1 MKISFSETGRQVLHI
16 AMGGFALLLRDLT
29 WPQAAALAVAALLFN
44 LFVLP
49 RIGGHTL
56 YRPVDH
62 ARGYPPGIL
71 LYPLAVLLLI
81 LVFPARPDIVAATW
95 GILACGDGFATLAGR
110 GIASAPLPWNREKT
124 VAGTIAFAS
133 AGGAAAVLLANWT
146 APAVA
151 LRPDPRFLL
160 WAPLAAAVLAALVET
175 IPVRLDDNLSVPA
188 AAATVLWTFSLVTR
202 DAWAASADGVVRSL
216 APALIVNVATAW
228 LGWRARTVTVSG
240 GVTGAAIGVLVFACT
255 GWRGWVLLV
264 AAFLAAALVSRLGLT
279 RKALLGIAEAR
290 GGRRGAGNAVANT
303 GVAALAAVLAVTTP
317 WRELALVALAAAL
330 VAGASDTVASEIG
343 KAWGRRTSRVTT
355 FSRVPPGTSGA
366 ISLEGTTAGLASAT
380 ALAAVACALRLVSAP
395 AILVIVAAATVSAFV
410 ESALGA
416 TLEAPGI
423 LNNDL
428 LNFINTASAAGLAV
442 ALVRILS

>member
-188 AAATVLWTFSLVTR
+188 AAAAVLWTFSLVTR
-202 DAWAASADGVVRSL
+202 DAWAASADGVATVRIDLRS
-216 APALIVNVATAW
+216 T
-228 LGWRARTVTVSG
+228 GSG
-240 GVTGAAIGVLVFACT
+240 GSQPI
-255 GWRGWVLLV
+255 
-264 AAFLAAALVSRLGLT
+264 
-279 RKALLGIAEAR
+279 
-290 GGRRGAGNAVANT
+290 
-303 GVAALAAVLAVTTP
+303 
-317 WRELALVALAAAL
+317 
-330 VAGASDTVASEIG
+330 
-343 KAWGRRTSRVTT
+343 
-355 FSRVPPGTSGA
+355 
-366 ISLEGTTAGLASAT
+366 
-380 ALAAVACALRLVSAP
+380 
-395 AILVIVAAATVSAFV
+395 
-410 ESALGA
+410 
-416 TLEAPGI
+416 LEAEYHPAVGTVERI
-423 LNNDL
+423 
-428 LNFINTASAAGLAV
+428 SA
-442 ALVRILS
+442 R